1 MAPAKSTLATSPAPT
16 LHLLIAE
23 DNPDDLALTLREL
36 AKSDLNLQIETV
48 STRAAFVDILNA
60 LPIDIALSDFRMVN
74 WTGIDALTEIIKFG
88 ADIPLILVTGTLGDL
103 KAVECMKLGITDYVL
118 KHQLARL
125 PMAILRAR
133 EEQAMRQAQRSAADA
148 LRESE
153 AHYRTL
159 VENAPDAIVVLDVE
173 KDSFIDCNNNALRL
187 FRMNREDLLTRSPGE
202 LSPAF
207 QPDGR
212 HSIVATQLWAER
224 ASSNENTNFEWVHR
238 NSLGADVPCEVR
250 LVQLKFPARQIVRC
264 SILDITERKRAE
276 QEVRDSEARYRDLVN
291 NASYGIYWVSPDGT
305 LLDANPAL
313 RAYARLRFH
322 RILARRALW
331 ADTPVISLP
340 GPGADGWQNIGPGL
354 RSIVAGPHLRSYP

>member
-1 MAPAKSTLATSPAPT
+1 MTPNISEQSKSPARP
-16 LHLLIAE
+16 LNLVIAE

-36 AKSDLNLQIETV
+36 KKSELNLKIETV
-48 STRAAFVDILNA
+48 ETRSAFVALLNSKSV
-60 LPIDIALSDFRMVN
+60 DMVLSDFRMVD
-74 WTGIDALTEIIKFG
+74 WTGIDALTEIIKVN

-133 EEQAMRQAQRSAADA
+133 EEQALSQAQRLAADA

-159 VENAPDAIVVLDVE
+159 VENAPDAIGVLDVE

-187 FRMNREDLLTRSPGE
+187 FRMNREDLLTRGPGE

-212 HSIVATQLWAER
+212 HSIVATQLCAER

-238 NSLGADVPCEVR
+238 NSMGVDVPCEVR
-250 LVQLKFPARQIVRC
+250 VVPLKFPDRQIVRC

-276 QEVRDSEARYRDLVN
+276 E
-291 NASYGIYWVSPDGT
+291 
-305 LLDANPAL
+305 
-313 RAYARLRFH
+313 
-322 RILARRALW
+322 
-331 ADTPVISLP
+331 
-340 GPGADGWQNIGPGL
+340 
-354 RSIVAGPHLRSYP
+354 